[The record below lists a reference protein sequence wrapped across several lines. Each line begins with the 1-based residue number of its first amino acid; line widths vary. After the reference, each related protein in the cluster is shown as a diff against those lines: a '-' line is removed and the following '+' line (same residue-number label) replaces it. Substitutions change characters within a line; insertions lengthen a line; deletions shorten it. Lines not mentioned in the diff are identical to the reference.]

1 MKRLWMSGMWCNNL
15 NLANGGTLIS
25 TTLSFLSDNKLGGER
40 EREKHLTMDLAVAVS
55 WLFDIK
61 KKKREKRS
69 KIILLAVMITDQARS
84 LVSRL
89 YEFYFDS
96 IEYVLFDSSY
106 SLSRIISLYFMI
118 CTSNSEIEE
127 IHVTNSRYV

>member
-1 MKRLWMSGMWCNNL
+1 
-15 NLANGGTLIS
+15 
-25 TTLSFLSDNKLGGER
+25 
-40 EREKHLTMDLAVAVS
+40 
-55 WLFDIK
+55 
-61 KKKREKRS
+61 
-69 KIILLAVMITDQARS
+69 MITDQARS

-118 CTSNSEIEE
+118 QIRTSNSEIEE
-127 IHVTNSRYV
+127 IYI

>member
-1 MKRLWMSGMWCNNL
+1 
-15 NLANGGTLIS
+15 
-25 TTLSFLSDNKLGGER
+25 
-40 EREKHLTMDLAVAVS
+40 
-55 WLFDIK
+55 
-61 KKKREKRS
+61 
-69 KIILLAVMITDQARS
+69 MITDQARS

-118 CTSNSEIEE
+118 QIRTNNLEIEE

>member
-1 MKRLWMSGMWCNNL
+1 
-15 NLANGGTLIS
+15 
-25 TTLSFLSDNKLGGER
+25 
-40 EREKHLTMDLAVAVS
+40 
-55 WLFDIK
+55 
-61 KKKREKRS
+61 
-69 KIILLAVMITDQARS
+69 MITDQARS

-118 CTSNSEIEE
+118 QIRTSNSKIEE

>member
-1 MKRLWMSGMWCNNL
+1 
-15 NLANGGTLIS
+15 
-25 TTLSFLSDNKLGGER
+25 
-40 EREKHLTMDLAVAVS
+40 
-55 WLFDIK
+55 
-61 KKKREKRS
+61 
-69 KIILLAVMITDQARS
+69 MITDQARS

-96 IEYVLFDSSY
+96 VEYVLFDSSY

-118 CTSNSEIEE
+118 QIRTSNSKIEE